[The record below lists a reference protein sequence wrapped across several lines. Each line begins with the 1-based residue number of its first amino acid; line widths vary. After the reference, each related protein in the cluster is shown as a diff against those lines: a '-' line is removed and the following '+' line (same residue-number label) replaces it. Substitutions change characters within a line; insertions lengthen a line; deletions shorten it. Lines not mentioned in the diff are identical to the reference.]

1 MDLLLILTYGAIC
14 IVVFKVFKIELNKW
28 TVPTAVLGGVV
39 LIGALILLMNYN
51 HPYTEVAREYYITT
65 PIIPTVKGRVTEVDI
80 QPEQRVMQGDLLFK
94 VDPEPYRLAVDGL
107 TARLDAAKKDLVRS
121 ESLLKKGSISA
132 RTVDQARALVDELEA
147 QLNDAKYELKQTEVR
162 APANGHVT
170 QLTLRPGM
178 MAMPINL
185 NPTMT
190 FIHDSE
196 RRFVGWFRQNSLLR
210 IKPGDEAEIALDA
223 IPGKVFEGRVEKF
236 VSALGQGQLQPTAT
250 IYSFNPAEQPGRV
263 AVVIEITDPDF
274 EPYRNQLP
282 AGLFGQAALY
292 SEHFHHVSVM
302 RKILLRMSGW
312 MNYVFPFH

>member
-1 MDLLLILTYGAIC
+1 MDLLLILTYGALC

-39 LIGALILLMNYN
+39 LIGALILVMNYN
-51 HPYTEVAREYYITT
+51 HPYTESAREYYITT

-80 QPEQRVMQGDLLFK
+80 QPEQQVMQGDVLFK
-94 VDPEPYRLAVDGL
+94 IDPEPYRLAVDGL
-107 TARLDAAKKDLVRS
+107 TARLDAAQKDLVRS

-132 RTVDQARALVDELEA
+132 RTVDQARALVDELQA
-147 QLNDAKYELKQTEVR
+147 KLNDAKYDLTQTEVR

-185 NPTMT
+185 NPTMS
-190 FIHDSE
+190 FIHDNE
-196 RRFVGWFRQNSLLR
+196 RRFIGWFRQNSLLR
-210 IKPGDEAEIALDA
+210 IKPGDEAELALDA
-223 IPGKVFEGRVEKF
+223 IPGVVFEGRVEKF
-236 VSALGQGQLQPTAT
+236 VSALGQGQLQPTST
-250 IYSFNPAEQPGRV
+250 IYSFNPVELPGRV
-263 AVVIEITDPDF
+263 AVIIEITDPEF